1 MLKLQD
7 LALVGRII
15 LPTSKQTRVKGG
27 LDGDVVIEDLDIAW
41 LLRVSLQMY
50 KIPDTARKWI
60 VANRGFLK
68 VQQ

>member
-27 LDGDVVIEDLDIAW
+27 LDGDVVIEDLDIA
-41 LLRVSLQMY
+41 
-50 KIPDTARKWI
+50 
-60 VANRGFLK
+60 
-68 VQQ
+68 